1 MTARKKPSE
10 LKKVGRKSLFREEF
24 KEQVYKLCLL
34 GAIDKQI
41 ADFFGVSEVTI
52 NAWKKKYPTFLKSLK
67 RGKLHADARVAEA
80 LFRRACGYTHPETRI
95 FCYKG
100 DIITHDTFKH
110 YPPDTGACI
119 FWLKNRA
126 GWRDKQDQA
135 MKVSEELI
143 SLLDIVDGTTKGK
156 LPDPSEE
163 YDAQE

>member
-1 MTARKKPSE
+1 MPECIFRSLQIRKCSVETQTPS
-10 LKKVGRKSLFREEF
+10 
-24 KEQVYKLCLL
+24 
-34 GAIDKQI
+34 IDKQI

-67 RGKLHADARVAEA
+67 RGKLHADAMVAEA
-80 LFRRACGYTHPETRI
+80 LFRRACGYTHPETRV

-126 GWRDKQDQA
+126 GWRDKQDC
-135 MKVSEELI
+135 KPGKSEELV
-143 SLLDIVDGTTKGK
+143 SLLDLIDGTTVGR
-156 LPDPSEE
+156 LPDKSEKE
-163 YDAQE
+163 RARKW